1 MSKPAQRNRLSLT
14 GAAAATTAVA
24 LLLAGCHSS
33 STSSGVP
40 AAAKSAASAIAAAAS
55 AAGGGGGAAGA
66 SNAPAGPSGAAASG
80 KPAVT
85 CDQLTFADVQP
96 FTTDK
101 VSKDD
106 VQVINI
112 EGTSGET
119 CAFSNGTDDGN
130 TISVEVVK
138 GSGAAGAYADDV
150 NSDSDGVVTVPGIGD
165 KASREKG
172 GADLSALKGDVYC
185 KTGVDDQMADI
196 ATLETAANSTT
207 HIAEQH
213 YQDVSIAIGT
223 LCNRIFGSGNTTP
236 DLSALDADAAAASA
250 SASASAAA
258 DSAAESAAAAPPSA
272 AASS

>member
-1 MSKPAQRNRLSLT
+1 MSKPAQRNCLSMA

-33 STSSGVP
+33 SSSKGVP
-40 AAAKSAASAIAAAAS
+40 AAAASAASAIAAAAS
-55 AAGGGGGAAGA
+55 AAGGGAPAASDA
-66 SNAPAGPSGAAASG
+66 AAGPSDVGASG

-85 CDQLTFADVQP
+85 CHQLTFAQVQP
-96 FTTDK
+96 FIGDTLT
-101 VSKDD
+101 KDD

-119 CAFSNGTDDGN
+119 CEFSNGTGDGN
-130 TISVEVVK
+130 TISVEVIK
-138 GSGAAGAYADDV
+138 GSSAAGAYADDV
-150 NSDSDGVVTVPGIGD
+150 TSDSDGVVTVPGVGD

-172 GADLSALKGDVYC
+172 GALLSALKGDVYC
-185 KTGVDDQMADI
+185 TTGVDEEMPDI
-196 ATLETAANSTT
+196 AALERQANSTT
-207 HIAEQH
+207 DIPEQY
-213 YQDVSIAIGT
+213 YQDAAIAIGT

-236 DLSALDADAAAASA
+236 DLSALDAAAAAASA

-258 DSAAESAAAAPPSA
+258 NSAAESADAAPPSA

>member
-1 MSKPAQRNRLSLT
+1 
-14 GAAAATTAVA
+14 
-24 LLLAGCHSS
+24 
-33 STSSGVP
+33 
-40 AAAKSAASAIAAAAS
+40 
-55 AAGGGGGAAGA
+55 
-66 SNAPAGPSGAAASG
+66 
-80 KPAVT
+80 VT

-96 FTTDK
+96 FTIDK

-106 VQVINI
+106 VQLISI

-130 TISVEVVK
+130 AVSVEVVK

-172 GADLSALKGDVYC
+172 GAQLSALKGDVYC
-185 KTGVDDQMADI
+185 STGVDDQMADI
-196 ATLETAANSTT
+196 ATLETAANGTT
-207 HIAEQH
+207 HIAEQD
-213 YQDVSIAIGT
+213 YQYTAIALGT

-250 SASASAAA
+250 SASASASAA
-258 DSAAESAAAAPPSA
+258 ANSAAESAAAAPPSA